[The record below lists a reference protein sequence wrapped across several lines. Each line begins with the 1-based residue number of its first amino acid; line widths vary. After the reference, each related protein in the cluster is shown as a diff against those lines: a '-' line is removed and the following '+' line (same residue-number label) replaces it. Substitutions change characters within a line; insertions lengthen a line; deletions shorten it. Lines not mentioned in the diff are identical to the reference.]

1 MQKSWKPPFLINRQ
15 ISNMTDSA
23 NAIKL
28 VLLGDSGVG
37 KTSIVTQYVSGSAP
51 ENVNPTIGAAFV
63 TKDVSIDGQNLELLI
78 WDTAGQ
84 EVYRGL
90 APMYYRSAL
99 IAFIVYD
106 VTKSDSFDSVSYWIR
121 ELKTN
126 VEENIV
132 ILVCGNKIDME
143 DKRTVE
149 YSTAQNMAQEN
160 GALYAETSATT
171 GTGVERMFQ
180 LAISTLLKQRTPGPT
195 TPKGV
200 DINNEGTDKKKSGCC

>member
-1 MQKSWKPPFLINRQ
+1 MSIEG
-15 ISNMTDSA
+15 
-23 NAIKL
+23 NAVKL

-63 TKDVSIDGQNLELLI
+63 TKDVTINDQQLELLI

-99 IAFIVYD
+99 IAIIVFD
-106 VTKSDSFDSVSYWIR
+106 VTKAESFDSVSYWIR

-132 ILVCGNKIDME
+132 ILVCGNKTDLE
-143 DKRTVE
+143 DKRVIE
-149 YSTAQNMAQEN
+149 FQSASSMAAEN
-160 GALYAETSATT
+160 GALYAETSAST
-171 GTGVERMFQ
+171 GSGVDRMFQ
-180 LAISTLLKQRTPGPT
+180 MA
-195 TPKGV
+195 
-200 DINNEGTDKKKSGCC
+200 INNLLQNKGNVINDGKPNGGVNLKDDTGGKGKKKCCK

>member
-1 MQKSWKPPFLINRQ
+1 
-15 ISNMTDSA
+15 MTDSG

-37 KTSIVTQYVSGSAP
+37 KTSIVTQFVSGSAP

-63 TKDVSIDGQNLELLI
+63 TKDVTIDGQNLELLI

-106 VTKSDSFDSVSYWIR
+106 VTKNESFDSVSYWIR

-132 ILVCGNKIDME
+132 ILVCGNKVDLE

-149 YSTAQNMAQEN
+149 FQTAQNLATEN
-160 GALYAETSATT
+160 GALYTETSATT
-171 GTGVERMFQ
+171 GSGVDRMFQ
-180 LAISTLLKQRTPGPT
+180 MAISTLLKQRSPGPSPADT
-195 TPKGV
+195 GV
-200 DINNEGTDKKKSGCC
+200 KLDQKKADEGKKGCC

>member
-1 MQKSWKPPFLINRQ
+1 MSEF
-15 ISNMTDSA
+15 

-37 KTSIVTQYVSGSAP
+37 KTSIVTQYVSGTVP

-63 TKDVSIDGQNLELLI
+63 TKEVSIEGQNLELLI

-99 IAFIVYD
+99 IAIIVYD
-106 VTKSDSFDSVSYWIR
+106 VTNQESYSSVSYWIR
-121 ELKTN
+121 ELQTN

-132 ILVCGNKIDME
+132 ILVCGNKIDLE
-143 DKRTVE
+143 DKRVVQFQ
-149 YSTAQNMAQEN
+149 TASALAAER
-160 GALYAETSATT
+160 GALYSETSATT
-171 GTGVERMFQ
+171 NAGVDRMFQ
-180 LAISTLLKQRTPGPT
+180 MAISSHLKKRGVTGKPT
-195 TPKGV
+195 DSPQKLDLGAKKGG
-200 DINNEGTDKKKSGCC
+200 DESSGGCC

>member
-1 MQKSWKPPFLINRQ
+1 MSIEG
-15 ISNMTDSA
+15 
-23 NAIKL
+23 NAVKL

-63 TKDVSIDGQNLELLI
+63 TKDVNIDGQQLELLI

-99 IAFIVYD
+99 IAIIVFD
-106 VTKSDSFDSVSYWIR
+106 VTKAESFDSVSYWIR

-132 ILVCGNKIDME
+132 ILVCGNKTDLE
-143 DKRTVE
+143 DKRVIE
-149 YSTAQNMAQEN
+149 FQSASSMASEN
-160 GALYAETSATT
+160 GALYAETSAST
-171 GTGVERMFQ
+171 GSGVDRMFQ
-180 LAISTLLKQRTPGPT
+180 MA
-195 TPKGV
+195 
-200 DINNEGTDKKKSGCC
+200 INNLLQNKGNVINDGKPNGGVNLKDDTGKQGKKKCCK

>member
-1 MQKSWKPPFLINRQ
+1 
-15 ISNMTDSA
+15 MTDSG

-37 KTSIVTQYVSGSAP
+37 KTSIVTRYVSGSAP

-63 TKDVSIDGQNLELLI
+63 TKDVLIDGQNLELLI

-106 VTKSDSFDSVSYWIR
+106 VTKAESFDSVSYWIR

-132 ILVCGNKIDME
+132 ILVCGNKVDLE

-149 YSTAQNMAQEN
+149 YQTAQNMATEN
-160 GALYAETSATT
+160 GALYAEASATN
-171 GTGVERMFQ
+171 GTGIERMFQ
-180 LAISTLLKQRTPGPT
+180 VAISTLLKQRTPGPS
-195 TPKGV
+195 PQPSVNLQDGKSKKEKG
-200 DINNEGTDKKKSGCC
+200 GCC

>member
-1 MQKSWKPPFLINRQ
+1 VTEKVLPLMSEF
-15 ISNMTDSA
+15 

-37 KTSIVTQYVSGSAP
+37 KTSIVSQYVSGNAP

-63 TKDVSIDGQNLELLI
+63 TKEVSVEGQNLELLI

-99 IAFIVYD
+99 IAIIVFD
-106 VTKSDSFDSVSYWIR
+106 VSNQESYNSVNYWIK
-121 ELKTN
+121 ELQTN

-132 ILVCGNKIDME
+132 IIVCGNKIDLE
-143 DKRTVE
+143 EKRVVNFQAASAAAVE
-149 YSTAQNMAQEN
+149 Q
-160 GALYAETSATT
+160 GVLYAETSASS
-171 GTGVERMFQ
+171 GTGIDRMFQ
-180 LAISTLLKQRTPGPT
+180 VAISAHL
-195 TPKGV
+195 
-200 DINNEGTDKKKSGCC
+200 KKSGKVNSDATQRVDLTAKPAGGDKGSGCC

>member
-1 MQKSWKPPFLINRQ
+1 
-15 ISNMTDSA
+15 MTDSG

-37 KTSIVTQYVSGSAP
+37 KTSIVTQFVSGSAP

-63 TKDVSIDGQNLELLI
+63 TKDVTIDGQNLELLI

-106 VTKSDSFDSVSYWIR
+106 VTKNESFDSVSYWIR

-132 ILVCGNKIDME
+132 ILVCGNKVDLE

-149 YSTAQNMAQEN
+149 FQTAQNMATEN

-171 GTGVERMFQ
+171 GTGVDRMFQ
-180 LAISTLLKQRTPGPT
+180 MAISTLLKQRSPGQVA
-195 TPKGV
+195 PKQGV
-200 DINNEGTDKKKSGCC
+200 DLDSKQEKKDKGGCC

>member
-1 MQKSWKPPFLINRQ
+1 MSEF
-15 ISNMTDSA
+15 

-37 KTSIVTQYVSGSAP
+37 KTSIVTQYVSGTVP

-63 TKDVSIDGQNLELLI
+63 TKEVSIEGQNLELLI

-99 IAFIVYD
+99 IAIIVYD
-106 VTKSDSFDSVSYWIR
+106 VTNQESYNSVSYWIR
-121 ELKTN
+121 ELQTN

-132 ILVCGNKIDME
+132 ILVCGNKIDLE
-143 DKRTVE
+143 DKRVVQFQ
-149 YSTAQNMAQEN
+149 TASALAAER
-160 GALYAETSATT
+160 GALYSETSATT
-171 GTGVERMFQ
+171 NAGVDRMFQ
-180 LAISTLLKQRTPGPT
+180 MAISSHLKKR
-195 TPKGV
+195 GV
-200 DINNEGTDKKKSGCC
+200 AGKAVDSPQKVDLGAAKAGDEKKGCC